1 MRWLH
6 RLEVAVL
13 VLGTVAG
20 TLGCDDSTEIHTG
33 GTCPTCTSTPSV
45 ITTACASETT
55 RTLASGPSKGGGSGG
70 SGGGPTTTTTTTTT
84 GTPFA
89 APTNVTVN
97 TPPSSSVSIVCGSGA
112 TAP

>member
-1 MRWLH
+1 MRWAH

-45 ITTACASETT
+45 ITTACASERTQ
-55 RTLASGPSKGGGSGG
+55 TLASEPKGGGSGG
-70 SGGGPTTTTTTTTT
+70 GSGGGGGGTPTTT
-84 GTPFA
+84 A

-97 TPPSSSVSIVCGSGA
+97 TPPSSSVSIVCGSS
-112 TAP
+112 TAPAP